1 MGTGGGSAGG
11 AKFPSRALVNRRGG
25 VGARGPGS
33 IGTRAIRAR
42 RRTESLRG
50 HADWHHRRRR
60 AHRRRVRPAHRS
72 GADVRE
78 RRRGHLG
85 GLRLRLGLRLRR
97 APLLLRRCGGAL
109 RGALR
114 RALRRA
120 LRGALRSCHDGTKD
134 EFGSALGA
142 ILAVVSFFKYNGALT
157 SSRAPLRRALRGRG
171 GSVARALSRALT
183 HARRSP
189 RARARFTRHLWC
201 PCHWRTPVTLDR
213 KNLARSPTAH
223 GDRKRLSSHRLEAR
237 FGNSQ
242 RHTRPAGGGR
252 EGGD

>member
-1 MGTGGGSAGG
+1 M
-11 AKFPSRALVNRRGG
+11 
-25 VGARGPGS
+25 
-33 IGTRAIRAR
+33 
-42 RRTESLRG
+42 
-50 HADWHHRRRR
+50 HHRRWR

-213 KNLARSPTAH
+213 KTWLGHQLHTVTGKGSARIGWKLVLATPRDTHAP
-223 GDRKRLSSHRLEAR
+223 R
-237 FGNSQ
+237 
-242 RHTRPAGGGR
+242 AGGVCAVSYTHLTLPTKA
-252 EGGD
+252 

>member
-1 MGTGGGSAGG
+1 M
-11 AKFPSRALVNRRGG
+11 
-25 VGARGPGS
+25 
-33 IGTRAIRAR
+33 
-42 RRTESLRG
+42 
-50 HADWHHRRRR
+50 HHRRRR

-78 RRRGHLG
+78 RRRGHHGGLRLRLGLRLRRAHRRRVRPAHRSGADVRERRRGHLGGLRLHRRRVRRRGHLG

-109 RGALR
+109 RGVLR
-114 RALRRA
+114 GA

-171 GSVARALSRALT
+171 GCVARALSRALT

-242 RHTRPAGGGR
+242 RHARPAGGGGQ
-252 EGGD
+252 GGD